1 TSVGKGAFGGLTE
14 DKINVGAG
22 FPTYYVV
29 SNEALLGHIGSPAP
43 DLDLTG
49 FEGVTSIGDE
59 AFLGCGLT
67 SVLLPDSVESIGEL
81 AFFKNDLESIEL
93 GRGIRSIGDY
103 AFSFNEDLVRI
114 TIGRG
119 VEIGEEVLPYDNNF
133 RDAYKAGGAGT
144 YCRDEDGSWI
154 KQEYHTYQFKLEGL
168 AEEYEVMNGLEAPKD
183 EDFTGIKP
191 VKLSIVEDQTLD
203 IPYCGLVRVAPVGA
217 GNLQLWAKDT
227 EGKWHD
233 INQVGWGPKEGF
245 PITNAVTDVYVIPIN
260 PFEGSVT
267 LKLIDISE
275 WYGAEDDVVIN
286 QEIPVKSVEP
296 DSTPSES

>member
-1 TSVGKGAFGGLTE
+1 M
-14 DKINVGAG
+14 
-22 FPTYYVV
+22 
-29 SNEALLGHIGSPAP
+29 
-43 DLDLTG
+43 
-49 FEGVTSIGDE
+49 TSIGDE

-183 EDFTGIKP
+183 EDFT
-191 VKLSIVEDQTLD
+191 V
-203 IPYCGLVRVAPVGA
+203 
-217 GNLQLWAKDT
+217 
-227 EGKWHD
+227 
-233 INQVGWGPKEGF
+233 
-245 PITNAVTDVYVIPIN
+245 
-260 PFEGSVT
+260 
-267 LKLIDISE
+267 
-275 WYGAEDDVVIN
+275 
-286 QEIPVKSVEP
+286 
-296 DSTPSES
+296 